1 MTDTDVEHHEG
12 ADLGDV
18 AAAPTS
24 IEEASD
30 YLARVSAELNE
41 RKAAVEEAAR
51 RLEGV
56 EQSAQSEI
64 DEVTRRGLI
73 EVRDVQRRVDAEI
86 GDTQAR
92 LTEQVEAAGRERDD
106 AAGRYNEAIDKVVAS
121 GLVARK
127 LLTALGFTAPR
138 GRSKARPVVSKI
150 KAKDVDATAEDG
162 Q

>member
-1 MTDTDVEHHEG
+1 MTDTDVEHH
-12 ADLGDV
+12 AAVDIGDV

-41 RKAAVEEAAR
+41 RKAAVEDAAR
-51 RLEGV
+51 RFEGV

-64 DEVTRRGLI
+64 DDVTRRALV

-86 GDTQAR
+86 GETQAR
-92 LTEQVEAAGRERDD
+92 LTEQVESAGRERDE
-106 AAGRYNEAIDKVVAS
+106 AVARYNEAIDKVVAS

-127 LLTALGFTAPR
+127 LLTSLGFTAPR
-138 GRSKARPVVSKI
+138 GRAKPRPVVSKI
-150 KAKDVDATAEDG
+150 KAKDVDVASEDG

>member
-1 MTDTDVEHHEG
+1 VEHHAE

-30 YLARVSAELNE
+30 YLARISAELND
-41 RKAAVEEAAR
+41 RKAAVEHAAR
-51 RLEGV
+51 QLEDV

-92 LTEQVEAAGRERDD
+92 LTEQVEVAGRERDD
-106 AAGRYNEAIDKVVAS
+106 AAARYNEAIDKVVAS
-121 GLVARK
+121 GLVSRK
-127 LLTALGFTAPR
+127 LLTALGFAAPR

-150 KAKDVDATAEDG
+150 KAKDVEASSADG